1 MWFAKNKNVTMLHN
15 LLRNWPVMMEAS
27 SLHVTWIKKSF
38 YFPQEKN
45 EVDDVNKASE
55 TVCALKWVRP
65 TTGDVVYLIP
75 LKKKLFQGFQY
86 SIDVVAVNYA
96 VFAIS
101 ISFISTCDVP
111 VFYVKYCRKR
121 ENIWVK

>member
-1 MWFAKNKNVTMLHN
+1 
-15 LLRNWPVMMEAS
+15 MECLKTDFDVRWSKTSAATI
-27 SLHVTWIKKSF
+27 HVTWILWIKKSF

-65 TTGDVVYLIP
+65 TTVPTHYCTGDVVSLIP
-75 LKKKLFQGFQY
+75 LKKLFQVFQY
-86 SIDVVAVNYA
+86 PIDVVAVNYA

-101 ISFISTCDVP
+101 I
-111 VFYVKYCRKR
+111 
-121 ENIWVK
+121 